1 MTKTQLVQVFL
12 ILITQTYTL
21 DLCSFC
27 VFKQYRVGPK
37 HTICAANGKTYK
49 NGCFAWCNKTRV
61 VHPGACN
68 VNHNP
73 CDCPTGGDNYKPVC
87 NFRGESYDN
96 ACIAK
101 CYGFD
106 DSNSDFCFVSKMTDN
121 RGNNHFADMEGKM
134 GLQVREDPQFK
145 KRELLNQFPKGLP
158 LKRWPKGYHGVN
170 RVDKYNDRHSAHYD
184 GLLENPGRNPGLI
197 TQQSQQLSGMGN

>member
-1 MTKTQLVQVFL
+1 MKIITAITL
-12 ILITQTYTL
+12 ILTILNQTQQL

-37 HTICAANGKTYK
+37 YTVCAANGKTYK

-87 NFRGESYDN
+87 NFRGESFDN
-96 ACIAK
+96 ICISK

-106 DSNSDFCFVSKMTDN
+106 DSNSDFCFVSKMEDN
-121 RGNNHFADMEGKM
+121 RGNNHFGDIEGVA
-134 GLQVREDPQFK
+134 LNVRESGSPQK
-145 KRELLNQFPKGLP
+145 ELLKEFHQEKMAQ
-158 LKRWPKGYHGVN
+158 KKWPQGWRGIN
-170 RVDKYNDRHSAHYD
+170 RVDKYNDRHTDKYT
-184 GLLENPGRNPGLI
+184 GLLQTPQNNPGMVTNQMMPN
-197 TQQSQQLSGMGN
+197 SNM

>member
-1 MTKTQLVQVFL
+1 MKKAITILLT
-12 ILITQTYTL
+12 LITTTKTL
-21 DLCSFC
+21 DLCSLC

-37 HTICAANGKTYK
+37 YTICAANGKTYK

-61 VHPGACN
+61 IHPGACN

-87 NFRGESYDN
+87 NFRGETYDN

-106 DSNSDFCFVSKMTDN
+106 DSNSDFCFVNILKDN
-121 RGNNHFADMEGKM
+121 RGNNHFGDMENKV
-134 GLQVREDPQFK
+134 GLSVREEGVRQK
-145 KRELLNQFPKGLP
+145 EMINQIPEGLP
-158 LKRWPKGYHGVN
+158 MRGTRGWKGIN
-170 RVDKYNDRHSAHYD
+170 KIDKYNDRHSSQYE
-184 GLLENPGRNPGLI
+184 GLFKSSQPNPGMATGIRRN
-197 TQQSQQLSGMGN
+197 